1 MTAIEQTSEQT
12 TKSHRGLLI
21 WLIVS
26 QILAVASLLFW
37 LLVAATSVMAFDSG
51 QTPQAWAFV
60 ITVWSYPI
68 FPIAM
73 AIGAWI
79 AYARRKNILA
89 AILSG
94 LTFALPLLFFIFL
107 WIFSLIGFIG
117 SGLHSYSY

>member
-1 MTAIEQTSEQT
+1 MEKPEPRT
-12 TKSHRGLLI
+12 GLLI

-26 QILAVASLLFW
+26 QVIAVASLLIW

-51 QTPQAWAFV
+51 QSRDAWTFV
-60 ITVWSYPI
+60 IAVWSYPV

-79 AYARRKNILA
+79 AYLRRKNALA

-94 LTFALPLLFFIFL
+94 LTFAPPLLLYLGLWVGSAVWFL
-107 WIFSLIGFIG
+107 RQ
-117 SGLHSYSY
+117 

>member
-68 FPIAM
+68 FPIVM

-79 AYARRKNILA
+79 AYRRRKNILS

-94 LTFALPLLFFIFL
+94 LTFALPVLLYAGL
-107 WIFSLIGFIG
+107 SIFSLAGFLLG
-117 SGLHSYSY
+117 GLPRHGY

>member
-12 TKSHRGLLI
+12 TKSRRGLLI

-79 AYARRKNILA
+79 AYARRKNILS

-94 LTFALPLLFFIFL
+94 LTFVLPLLLFIFL